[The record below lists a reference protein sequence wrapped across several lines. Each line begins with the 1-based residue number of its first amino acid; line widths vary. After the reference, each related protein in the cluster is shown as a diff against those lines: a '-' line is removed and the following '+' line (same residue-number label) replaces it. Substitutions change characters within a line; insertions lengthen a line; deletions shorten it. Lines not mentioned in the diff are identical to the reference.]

1 MNQDQKGAGIGAFF
15 SIAYSINFTAV
26 SRDKMSPSHA
36 PPGEPCGIQRLRTLP
51 LSHKCDVNFVFIVFQ
66 RSSHGVSRR

>member
-15 SIAYSINFTAV
+15 SIAYSINITAV

-36 PPGEPCGIQRLRTLP
+36 PPGEPCGIQRL
-51 LSHKCDVNFVFIVFQ
+51 
-66 RSSHGVSRR
+66 